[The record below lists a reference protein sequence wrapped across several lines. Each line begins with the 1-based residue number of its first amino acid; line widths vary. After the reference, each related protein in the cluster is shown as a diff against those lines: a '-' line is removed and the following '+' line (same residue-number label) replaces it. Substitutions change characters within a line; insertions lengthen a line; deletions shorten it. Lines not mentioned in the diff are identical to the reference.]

1 MFIIIRQLII
11 AAVLLNFIHSDDIKS
26 KIATL
31 RERAQIKDSLLNNP
45 SRLVFLQEGKAE
57 PLIINNQNIGY
68 WLKNSKQWSS
78 K

>member
-1 MFIIIRQLII
+1 MFSTYYSIKEL
-11 AAVLLNFIHSDDIKS
+11 DIENKNHI
-26 KIATL
+26 K
-31 RERAQIKDSLLNNP
+31 QIKDSLLNNP